1 MSGVSSTA
9 DRIAGAWVSVFCERR
24 SPPTPFGDASPCL
37 RSNARHRLTLAA
49 LTPKRSPTLRP
60 DPPSATAASTRVRR
74 SIDRGSG
81 IPAGLP
87 SGRKL
92 ESLHP
97 RFGNPHPDSISS
109 DGALDLASILAE
121 ARALALGRSAEL

>member
-9 DRIAGAWVSVFCERR
+9 DRIAGAWVSVFCERW
-24 SPPTPFGDASPCL
+24 SPPTAFGDATPCV
-37 RSNARHRLTLAA
+37 RANARHRLTLAA

-60 DPPSATAASTRVRR
+60 EAPSATAASTRVRR
-74 SIDRGSG
+74 SIDRGPA
-81 IPAGLP
+81 IPAGLQ

-92 ESLHP
+92 ESLHR

-109 DGALDLASILAE
+109 DD
-121 ARALALGRSAEL
+121 ALGH